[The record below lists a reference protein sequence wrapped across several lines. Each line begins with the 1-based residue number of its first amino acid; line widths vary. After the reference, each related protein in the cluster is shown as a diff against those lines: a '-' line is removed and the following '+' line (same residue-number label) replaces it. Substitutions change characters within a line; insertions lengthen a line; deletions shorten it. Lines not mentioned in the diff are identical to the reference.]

1 MITEEMY
8 TDSFTQNQH
17 DILSRDARWMNIIW
31 NAYMKRQRRM
41 NEDLEEYEES
51 HYCQKNQDTETFQM
65 CNQLQNTEDWD

>member
-1 MITEEMY
+1 
-8 TDSFTQNQH
+8 
-17 DILSRDARWMNIIW
+17 
-31 NAYMKRQRRM
+31 MKRQRRM